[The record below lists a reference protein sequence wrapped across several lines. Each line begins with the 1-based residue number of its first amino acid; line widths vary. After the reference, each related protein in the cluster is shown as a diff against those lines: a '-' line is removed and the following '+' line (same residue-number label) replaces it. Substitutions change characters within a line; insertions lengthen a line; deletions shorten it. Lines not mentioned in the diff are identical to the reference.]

1 MASKTSTNLNTLSI
15 NQIPTR
21 ALYRQLK
28 ENNQLNEKQSLVII
42 DDDFEQRL
50 YKDEVNVM
58 SANGKIQM
66 ANDYIPI
73 SGNDIVTKNY
83 VDNSNPTITPTVGFA
98 SNNQIYIGT
107 TAPSSSSSALI
118 WVDIS
123 SNGVLKYR
131 TSSNDSWKP
140 IPVAWG

>member
-28 ENNQLNEKQSLVII
+28 KNNQLNEEQSLVIV

-66 ANDYIPI
+66 ANGYVPMSD
-73 SGNDIVTKNY
+73 NDIATKNY
-83 VDNSNPTITPTVGFA
+83 VDNSNPNITPAVGFT
-98 SNNQIYIGT
+98 SNNQIYIGST
-107 TAPSSSSSALI
+107 EPGTSTYALI
-118 WVDIS
+118 WIDTS

-131 TSSNDSWKP
+131 TSNTDSWKI
-140 IPVAWG
+140 IPVAWA

>member
-28 ENNQLNEKQSLVII
+28 EDNQLNEEQSLVII

-66 ANDYIPI
+66 ANEYVPI
-73 SGNDIVTKNY
+73 SGNDIATKKY
-83 VDNSNPTITPTVGFA
+83 VDNSNPTITPTVGFT

-107 TAPSSSSSALI
+107 TVPSSSSALI

-131 TSSNDSWKP
+131 TSSSDSWKP